1 MARPIKDPTADAI
14 SGLSKVIEA
23 ASSQQKPSSELAK
36 AITQTTEGLAAKT
49 VRLYGIGSNP
59 KALSSDL
66 AAIQKMASKL
76 EKDNHISFA
85 DVATDIA
92 RYVPAPA
99 ANLYFGNGQSDKW
112 ELGLDQAVASGILDQ
127 IKLNPLDSYK
137 DPSPPVSH
145 PHPAYGKRR
154 LSTSARAASAA
165 ASMPA
170 VLNSGN
176 VTPGATF
183 QPFQPTGEV
192 PDLNNPP
199 RFTPQTQTGGGGRP
213 PVPPS
218 WWWWETAD
226 LPTVDERQQSTADRA
241 AERAEEARR
250 IVEDT
255 AMSGGGRIPPAP
267 PGGNDPPGPPDEPE
281 DDDGILRQL
290 LEFFQRMFGVRPD
303 IANRNFLDT
312 LANNLTSILGGVPAQ
327 AGADGQR
334 PSSVATLMDTFAD
347 YFNVPRETEDATRA
361 AQETL
366 RRSIDRLTEA
376 TNGAA
381 NGGTPSQPQ
390 TRWQRFRGFFRRG
403 RTRRGGIAT
412 ATRIATYMRPVLTRI
427 GNILPRGVRN
437 TAAQFGQNVV
447 GRMAQR
453 YGIPAATA
461 ARFGAALGPAA
472 VGLGAVLYALPL
484 IGAAATFAVKGLM
497 YLSSES
503 MKTTMRLVNYS
514 GLLSHANANLE
525 VNRVLRDF
533 RAAQAIQGRG
543 AARIRLKDQ
552 IENEWAPISIA
563 ITKIGNE
570 FGQLF
575 DNVTLFGLK
584 SAKAIAGIQNEQ
596 ESQFFESMRNIM
608 AFSRVLLGMGIMPDL
623 NGNQDDQDLRRFA
636 GREAIFGQNAVDM
649 VDFNRRQRG
658 PRRPVNPNGG
668 GN

>member
-145 PHPAYGKRR
+145 PHPAYGNRR
-154 LSTSARAASAA
+154 LSTSARAANAA
-165 ASMPA
+165 ESMPW
-170 VLNSGN
+170 NQSGN
-176 VTPGATF
+176 VDRSAVF
-183 QPFQPTGEV
+183 TGRAEGDI

-199 RFTPQTQTGGGGRP
+199 RFTPQTQTGGGRRP
-213 PVPPS
+213 PTDDIEDFTEEEIAHLESVG
-218 WWWWETAD
+218 
-226 LPTVDERQQSTADRA
+226 ERAREA
-241 AERAEEARR
+241 AEEARQAVDD
-250 IVEDT
+250 IS
-255 AMSGGGRIPPAP
+255 AGGGGRIPPAP
-267 PGGNDPPGPPDEPE
+267 PGGNGPPGPPDEP
-281 DDDGILRQL
+281 DDDNDGILRQL
-290 LEFFQRMFGVRPD
+290 LEFFQRMFGVRPE

-347 YFNVPRETEDATRA
+347 YFNVPRETEEATRE
-361 AQETL
+361 AQDNL

-376 TNGAA
+376 TNGVA
-381 NGGTPSQPQ
+381 NGGTASQPQ

-412 ATRIATYMRPVLTRI
+412 ATRLANFMRPVL
-427 GNILPRGVRN
+427 RGV
-437 TAAQFGQNVV
+437 ANVV
-447 GRMAQR
+447 PSRWRQAAGQAGANIMGRVAPFLN
-453 YGIPAATA
+453 ISPATA
-461 ARFGAALGPAA
+461 ARFGAAMPVAGMAIGVITKAVPLVGTAIAFTVKAFSKAVESLNNFSKSVLSATFGLAEYNGIIASSKAFLDYNREMRKFDLADKNKFAAADHIAQRNRLENAMQPWEIMGANASSFGGTVIDSALSTVLEHINKLIATGMEIHAFLLERLVWGDQGEAQMREAAAKLRNPAA
-472 VGLGAVLYALPL
+472 NMPNMNADIEAV
-484 IGAAATFAVKGLM
+484 
-497 YLSSES
+497 
-503 MKTTMRLVNYS
+503 
-514 GLLSHANANLE
+514 
-525 VNRVLRDF
+525 
-533 RAAQAIQGRG
+533 
-543 AARIRLKDQ
+543 
-552 IENEWAPISIA
+552 
-563 ITKIGNE
+563 
-570 FGQLF
+570 
-575 DNVTLFGLK
+575 
-584 SAKAIAGIQNEQ
+584 
-596 ESQFFESMRNIM
+596 
-608 AFSRVLLGMGIMPDL
+608 
-623 NGNQDDQDLRRFA
+623 
-636 GREAIFGQNAVDM
+636 FGQNAAGMIDAA
-649 VDFNRRQRG
+649 RRMNG
-658 PRRPVNPNGG
+658 PRRPNNGG
-668 GN
+668 N